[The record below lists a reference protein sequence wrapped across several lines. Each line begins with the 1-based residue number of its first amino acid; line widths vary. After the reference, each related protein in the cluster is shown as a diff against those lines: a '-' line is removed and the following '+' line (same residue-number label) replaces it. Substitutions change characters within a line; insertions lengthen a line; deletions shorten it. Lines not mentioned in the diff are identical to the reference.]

1 MLYVNPRHLHPGVFT
16 QQDWNNLL
24 DGLFAHF
31 VYEQV
36 AESSLKAMSKNE
48 RKMLW
53 GMTKTGEVLE
63 YTAGEVMDLMA
74 RRVRLTAGKATHPA
88 SSSTP

>member
-1 MLYVNPRHLHPGVFT
+1 
-16 QQDWNNLL
+16 
-24 DGLFAHF
+24 
-31 VYEQV
+31 
-36 AESSLKAMSKNE
+36 MSKKE

-63 YTAGEVMDLMA
+63 YTTGEVIDLMA
-74 RRVRLTAGKATHPA
+74 RRVRLTAGEATHPA